1 MFFLEQDL
9 IYSASDL
16 VTAAS
21 CEFTSL
27 SKLDEKLGRS
37 KAAKSEA
44 DEMLERTAKLGDT
57 HEHKVLGDLLEKF
70 GEYDSSSGRGVKMLQ
85 AGVRGDRTSLEQA
98 HQETLDALRMGAD
111 VVFQATF
118 FDGEFVGFADFL
130 IREDNGAY
138 AVWDTKLARHP
149 RVTALLQLAA
159 YGDQLLAAG
168 VEVAPHTTL
177 VLGDNSHSVHRMHE
191 LLPVFRDRR
200 NRFKS
205 LVEAHQDQE
214 QTVAWGQPGI
224 SACGR
229 CDYCSEQVANHRD
242 LLSGRGNEHLQA
254 QEAHGIGHRHHR
266 RAGAKQH
273 RVPGHPL
280 QAGGTGPHASRSGRQ
295 RRHRRQASPTRSR
308 ATKRFPGCPSPTPGT
323 SSSTSRATRSGRT
336 PSTIHGVWNT
346 SSASSKS
353 TPKHP
358 SSSRSGPTRGPRNA
372 RPSPTSSP
380 TSRTAGKP
388 TRT

>member
-1 MFFLEQDL
+1 
-9 IYSASDL
+9 
-16 VTAAS
+16 
-21 CEFTSL
+21 
-27 SKLDEKLGRS
+27 
-37 KAAKSEA
+37 
-44 DEMLERTAKLGDT
+44 
-57 HEHKVLGDLLEKF
+57 
-70 GEYDSSSGRGVKMLQ
+70 
-85 AGVRGDRTSLEQA
+85 
-98 HQETLDALRMGAD
+98 MGAD

-168 VEVAPHTTL
+168 VKVAPHTTL

-200 NRFKS
+200 DRFKS
-205 LVEAHQDQE
+205 LVRSPPRPRADRGLGPARHQRLR
-214 QTVAWGQPGI
+214 TLRLLLRAGRQPPRP
-224 SACGR
+224 A
-229 CDYCSEQVANHRD
+229 A
-242 LLSGRGNEHLQA
+242 GRGNEHHQA

-273 RVPGHPL
+273 RRPGTPTSSWRNRP
-280 QAGGTGPHASRSGRQ
+280 ACKSVSAPATASSE
-295 RRHRRQASPTRSR
+295 ASPTRSR
-308 ATKRFPGCPSPTPGT
+308 ATRRFPGCPNPTPGT

-336 PSTIHGVWNT
+336 PSTNHGDWNT

-353 TPKHP
+353 TPTNP
-358 SSSRSGPTRGPRNA
+358 SSSRSGPIRGRRNA